1 MELFADETVAIPA
14 ASALRGA
21 EGPTPVWWEAFDD
34 EGSRG
39 SRILHPLPRTNWSNG
54 ATRMSVAVAPEA
66 QGLAMQDTARR
77 TFVSH
82 SSPFF
87 TGLCEKDQ
95 MRLASTMFSA
105 SGHK

>member
-1 MELFADETVAIPA
+1 
-14 ASALRGA
+14 
-21 EGPTPVWWEAFDD
+21 
-34 EGSRG
+34 
-39 SRILHPLPRTNWSNG
+39 
-54 ATRMSVAVAPEA
+54 MSIAVAPEA
-66 QGLAMQDTARR
+66 RGLAVQDTARR

-95 MRLASTMFSA
+95 ARLASTMFSA